1 MGFTPDQV
9 PAGLAVLAEL
19 LARPRFGDI
28 ELERALVLEEM
39 SEDYD
44 EDDVEIN
51 VDDIARGLAFG
62 DHPLGQRIIGPRAN
76 VQRFADADVR
86 RHFARYYG
94 AANTILCVAGPV
106 DHGAIVDAAR
116 CLEVLPTGAIA
127 ELPVAPVAQAAPR
140 WRHVKDSGAQTSL
153 AILFRGVPEIDPA
166 YPAFVALLRALDDGM
181 STRLHY
187 QLADQRGLA
196 YSIGAAI
203 EPLADTALFEIT
215 SATANAK
222 LPTLVAEILGLV
234 GGLRDEAIGADE
246 LAKIRTRYRYETVAS
261 LDDSAAMAGWF
272 GGTALYYPPP
282 ALADRLAAIDAV
294 TADDLIATARQVF
307 TPAGLALA
315 AVGALSKARVGELR
329 EVITGW
335 R

>member
-1 MGFTPDQV
+1 
-9 PAGLAVLAEL
+9 
-19 LARPRFGDI
+19 
-28 ELERALVLEEM
+28 
-39 SEDYD
+39 
-44 EDDVEIN
+44 
-51 VDDIARGLAFG
+51 
-62 DHPLGQRIIGPRAN
+62 
-76 VQRFADADVR
+76 
-86 RHFARYYG
+86 
-94 AANTILCVAGPV
+94 
-106 DHGAIVDAAR
+106 
-116 CLEVLPTGAIA
+116 
-127 ELPVAPVAQAAPR
+127 
-140 WRHVKDSGAQTSL
+140 
-153 AILFRGVPEIDPA
+153 
-166 YPAFVALLRALDDGM
+166 M

-187 QLADQRGLA
+187 TLADQKGLA
-196 YSIGAAI
+196 YSIHAAI
-203 EPLADTALFEIT
+203 EPLADAALFEIT

-222 LPTLVAEILGLV
+222 LPTLVAEIAELV

-335 R
+335 A